1 MNARIASLLIAAAL
15 LLAASG
21 PGAAQAPAGAS
32 YEPVVPAADVPG
44 ALYARAPYRAAAA
57 VRHIELSTGAAAAPA
72 DGQTAVPV
80 HVVLSGADGQ
90 PLSTP
95 VLITVE
101 VSGDSARLQLP
112 GATTDELGE
121 RGLDADRTTRGT
133 QITVVNGAT
142 DFNLLA
148 PSHAGDV
155 RVRVT
160 AGEHVV
166 SRIVRFH
173 AEARSMI
180 AAGLV
185 EGAIE
190 ISSHSGSV
198 AQPAGRLPYGFE
210 TQLSRWT
217 RTFNDGRDDV
227 ALRGA
232 GFAKGIVHDDVLL
245 TAAFDSDKV
254 VPARLLAGAQP
265 DQFFPVTGDASIQG
279 FDARSS
285 QRLYLRLDQDRSFLL
300 YGDFNTGNGFVQQ
313 AQGGASADPR
323 IRLLG
328 AYSRTM
334 TGLQEHYETARGF
347 ANVYAT
353 RDTLKQVVEEHRA
366 NGTSGPFLVQNS
378 SALENSEKVEIIV
391 RDRNQLGIVVS
402 RTVLERYVDYTFEPF
417 SRAILFKAPIASLD
431 SSGNPQSVRISYE
444 VDQGGPQ
451 FWLYGAD
458 GEANVTHY
466 LTVGGSIVEDRNP
479 TAPYRLD
486 SVNAQAKLG
495 PHSTLT
501 AEFAQSNATT
511 YRSNGQS
518 YTNPTGAA
526 GETVSEGTGQAER
539 LQFAHTEEHFKAS
552 AWLLSAD
559 RDFQNPTSGVSAGQR
574 EYGGRGTYD
583 LGERLTLR
591 GEALRSEDTVAD
603 ASRSG
608 GLLGLDYRIMSS
620 LKLLG
625 GVRYANEH
633 GLVGSQSFIGANP
646 SPGSLYSP
654 QGGFSGGVDASQV
667 NPLTGQAITRNGSP
681 TVPGQAGPAL
691 DGTFAYLGAELKP
704 VERLTVSGRLE
715 EGVTGDASHRYEA
728 GAAWQVAERSRL
740 YVRGEDQTGL
750 SSAYSLNHVES
761 SRSVVAGVDTTYLQD
776 SNGSAAAYSEYRMLD
791 ATSGLQAQEATGL
804 RNTWVVA
811 PGLNVGASAE
821 YLAVQSNTAPGAV
834 SATTGVDY
842 TGSRNWKAS
851 GRLEWRHLY
860 DAPGTVGADGQ
871 KSTLATVALARRID
885 RDWTL
890 LARDYYLIQNNHTDS
905 LGNPKA
911 NAWQNRV
918 QLGVAFRPVDDNR
931 LDVLGMLQY
940 QEEQNIQGDASGV
953 RVEVASILTNWHPRR
968 PWWLSTRL
976 AVKEQVDRFSLV
988 DGGGSDRYT
997 AWLAGG
1003 RLLYDI
1009 EKRWDLGVQAYTL
1022 RSNTGRAEQ
1031 YALGLEVGRLVAE
1044 NLWLSLGYD
1053 FTGFRD
1059 QELAGSDYT
1068 QQGIYLRIRFKFTQD
1083 LFKGG
1088 DRGFNPSL
1096 SR

>member
-1 MNARIASLLIAAAL
+1 MNARIPLAGLVVALAFIGNSVSSAQTAADARF
-15 LLAASG
+15 
-21 PGAAQAPAGAS
+21 
-32 YEPVVPAADVPG
+32 EPVVPQGDIAG
-44 ALYARAPYRAAAA
+44 ALYGQAPYRAAAS
-57 VRHIELSTGAAAAPA
+57 VRRIDLTAGAAAPA

-80 HVVLSGADGQ
+80 HVALTDADGH
-90 PLSTP
+90 PVTVP

-101 VSGDSARLQLP
+101 VSGDSARIQVP
-112 GATTDELGE
+112 GAGTDELGS
-121 RGLDADRTTRGT
+121 RRLDADRATRGT
-133 QITVVNGAT
+133 QLSVTNGAI

-148 PSHAGDV
+148 PSHAEDV
-155 RVRVT
+155 RLRIT
-160 AGEHVV
+160 AGGNVA
-166 SRIVRFH
+166 SRVVRFH

-190 ISSHSGSV
+190 ISGHSGAV
-198 AQPAGRLPYGFE
+198 VQPSGRLPYGFE

-217 RTFNDGRDDV
+217 RSFNDGQDDV
-227 ALRGA
+227 ALRAA
-232 GFAKGIVHDDVLL
+232 GFAKGIVHDDILL

-285 QRLYLRLDQDRSFLL
+285 QRLYLRLDEQRSFLL

-313 AQGGASADPR
+313 AQGGASADQR
-323 IRLLG
+323 LRLLG
-328 AYSRTM
+328 AYNRTM
-334 TGLQEHYETARGF
+334 TGLQEHYETARGV
-347 ANVYAT
+347 ANLYVT
-353 RDTLKQVVEEHRA
+353 KDSLKQVVEEHRA
-366 NGTSGPFLVQNS
+366 NGTSGPFLVQNA

-391 RDRNQLGIVVS
+391 RDKNQLTLVIAH
-402 RTVLERYVDYTFEPF
+402 TALERYVDYTFEPF

-431 SSGNPQSVRISYE
+431 ANGNPQSVRITYE

-451 FWLYGAD
+451 FWLYGLD
-458 GEANVTHY
+458 GEANLTPY
-466 LTVGGSIVEDRNP
+466 LTVGGSLVDDRNP

-495 PHSTLT
+495 PHSTLVG
-501 AEFAQSNATT
+501 EFAQSDATT
-511 YRSNGQS
+511 YRGNGQS
-518 YTNPTGAA
+518 YTNPTGVA
-526 GETVSEGTGQAER
+526 GESMNEGTGQAER
-539 LQFAHTEEHFKAS
+539 LQFTHSAEHFKAS
-552 AWLLSAD
+552 AWLLTAD
-559 RDFQNPTSGVSAGQR
+559 RDFQNPTSGVTPGQR
-574 EYGGRGTYD
+574 EYGGRSAYD
-583 LGERLTLR
+583 FADRLTLR
-591 GEALRSEDTVAD
+591 AEALRSEDTVAD

-608 GLLGLDYRIMSS
+608 GLLGLDYRWTQSF
-620 LKLLG
+620 KLLG
-625 GVRYANEH
+625 GFRYANEH
-633 GLVGSQSFIGANP
+633 GLVGGQSFIGANP

-681 TVPGQAGPAL
+681 ATPGQSGPAL
-691 DGTFAYLGAELKP
+691 DGTFAFIGAEVKP
-704 VERLTVSGRLE
+704 ADRLTVSGRIE
-715 EGVTGDASHRYEA
+715 EGVTGDGSHRYEA
-728 GAAWQVAERSRL
+728 GAAWQLAERSRL

-750 SSAYSLNHVES
+750 SSAYSLNQAEA

-776 SNGSAAAYSEYRMLD
+776 TNRSAAAYSEYRMLD
-791 ATSGLQAQEATGL
+791 ATSGVQAQEATGL

-821 YLAVQSNTAPGAV
+821 YLAVHSATAPGAL
-834 SATTGVDY
+834 SATTGIDY

-860 DAPGTVGADGQ
+860 DAPGSAGADGQ
-871 KSTLATVALARRID
+871 KSTLATLALARRID

-890 LARDYYLIQNNHTDS
+890 LAREYYLIQNNHTDA

-931 LDVLGMLQY
+931 LDALGMLQY
-940 QEEQNIQGDASGV
+940 QEEQNIQGDAAGV
-953 RVEVASILTNWHPRR
+953 RVEVASVLANWHPSR

-976 AVKEQVDRFSLV
+976 AVKEQVDHFSLI
-988 DGGGSDRYT
+988 DGGGDDRYT

-1009 EKRWDLGVQAYTL
+1009 EKRWDVGAQAYTL
-1022 RSNTGRAEQ
+1022 RSNTGKSEQ
-1031 YALGLEVGRLVAE
+1031 YALGLEVGRLVVE

-1053 FTGFRD
+1053 FTGFQD
-1059 QELAGSDYT
+1059 KELTGSDYT
-1068 QQGIYLRIRFKFTQD
+1068 QQGVYLRIRFKFTQD

-1096 SR
+1096 NR